1 MEPLLYLK
9 AFAVGGLL
17 CVAGQL
23 LLSLTRLTSAR
34 VLVLFVT
41 LGVVLGALGWYQ
53 PLVEFAGAGATV
65 PLTGFGNTLARGALQ
80 GARAHGALGAF
91 LGGLRASAGGIA
103 AAILFGYLFSQLSRS
118 RTK

>member
-65 PLTGFGNTLARGALQ
+65 PLTGFGNTLARGAL
-80 GARAHGALGAF
+80 GAF

-103 AAILFGYLFSQLSRS
+103 AAILFGYLFSLLSRS

>member
-1 MEPLLYLK
+1 M
-9 AFAVGGLL
+9 
-17 CVAGQL
+17 
-23 LLSLTRLTSAR
+23 
-34 VLVLFVT
+34 
-41 LGVVLGALGWYQ
+41 
-53 PLVEFAGAGATV
+53 

-103 AAILFGYLFSQLSRS
+103 AAILFGYLFSLLSRS